1 MGGVFVLLCRM
12 LPKAG
17 PSEETGALC
26 CRGQRL
32 GGAVSVECVA
42 LSPAGPQCLSSEK
55 CLRAES

>member
-1 MGGVFVLLCRM
+1 M

-42 LSPAGPQCLSSEK
+42 LSPAGPECLSSEK